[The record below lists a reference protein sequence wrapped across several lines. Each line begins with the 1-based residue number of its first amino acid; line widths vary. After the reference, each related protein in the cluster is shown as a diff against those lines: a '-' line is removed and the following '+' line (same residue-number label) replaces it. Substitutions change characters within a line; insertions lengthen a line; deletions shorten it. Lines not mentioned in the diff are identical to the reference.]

1 MFLISFIIVSVS
13 LVLLFD
19 QELTQI
25 VLKMNGSP
33 SIHQTSTH
41 DIKKNQKESKKD
53 DFNFSKASRADV
65 TSALKSTFKDDKVPV
80 LGGITIPDLHIN
92 LPILRGVS
100 DYAILMGAGTM
111 KKNQEMGVGNYS
123 LTSHH
128 MLNKE
133 VLFGPIINAK
143 KEMPIY
149 LTDLEYV
156 YEYTIND
163 MSYIQATD
171 VHVIDDHPKK
181 AELTLITCDETGEGR
196 FMVSAELVKKT
207 LIDKVDEKIM
217 SSFYQKQNLYE

>member
-1 MFLISFIIVSVS
+1 
-13 LVLLFD
+13 
-19 QELTQI
+19 
-25 VLKMNGSP
+25 
-33 SIHQTSTH
+33 
-41 DIKKNQKESKKD
+41 
-53 DFNFSKASRADV
+53 
-65 TSALKSTFKDDKVPV
+65 
-80 LGGITIPDLHIN
+80 
-92 LPILRGVS
+92 
-100 DYAILMGAGTM
+100 M

-123 LTSHH
+123 LTSHR

-163 MSYIQATD
+163 TSYIQTTD

-196 FMVSAELVKKT
+196 FMVNAELVKKT
-207 LIDKVDEKIM
+207 LVDKVDERIM